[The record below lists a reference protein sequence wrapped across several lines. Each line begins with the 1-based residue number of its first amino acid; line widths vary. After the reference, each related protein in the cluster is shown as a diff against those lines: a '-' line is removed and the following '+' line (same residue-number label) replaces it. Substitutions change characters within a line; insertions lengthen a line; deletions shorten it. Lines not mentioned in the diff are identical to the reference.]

1 MAVIPSTTAPE
12 GTPMPERHQL
22 APAIGSK
29 IPSHFGHCF
38 GCGEL
43 HPTGLHL
50 VAYAGEGLDVS
61 AQFTVTENHQ
71 GAPGLAHGGLLSLA
85 FDEALGKLM
94 WLLRAPAV
102 TGRLETDFLKPVPV
116 GSTLH
121 ITAEITGQSNR
132 KVYTSA
138 IGRLN
143 APDGEIAVKAF
154 ELSQNLRGKW
164 LTADYSVKRRY
175 LEIVFLNFVL
185 DDVTLVPTT
194 RKPFDVLAEG
204 LLLENSRGDKI

>member
-1 MAVIPSTTAPE
+1 MARIPSTTAPE
-12 GTPMPERHQL
+12 GSPIPERHAQ
-22 APAIGSK
+22 APVAGSR

-50 VAYAGEGLDVS
+50 VAYAGTGLDIT
-61 AQFTVTENHQ
+61 AEFTVNENHQ

-102 TGRLETDFLKPVPV
+102 TGRLETDFIKPVPM

-121 ITAEITGQSNR
+121 ITAEITGQVNR

-143 APDGEIAVKAF
+143 SPDGEIAVRAAA
-154 ELSQNLRGKW
+154 L
-164 LTADYSVKRRY
+164 YI
-175 LEIVFLNFVL
+175 IVPMDHFI
-185 DDVTLVPTT
+185 
-194 RKPFDVLAEG
+194 RKFATE
-204 LLLENSRGDKI
+204 

>member
-1 MAVIPSTTAPE
+1 MSRIASTTPPA
-12 GTPMPERHQL
+12 GAAIPERHPK
-22 APAIGSK
+22 APPIGSK

-38 GCGEL
+38 GCGDL

-50 VAYAGEGLDVS
+50 VAYAGAGANIT

-94 WLLRAPAV
+94 WLLRSPAV
-102 TGRLETDFLKPVPV
+102 TGRLETDFLKPVPM

-121 ITAEITGQSNR
+121 ITAEITGQVNR

-138 IGRLN
+138 EGRLN
-143 APDGEIAVKAF
+143 SVDGPVVVRAAALYVIVPMDHFLINAPKEYLAQLAKTPEILAF
-154 ELSQNLRGKW
+154 
-164 LTADYSVKRRY
+164 ADPDF
-175 LEIVFLNFVL
+175 EIN
-185 DDVTLVPTT
+185 P
-194 RKPFDVLAEG
+194 
-204 LLLENSRGDKI
+204 

>member
-1 MAVIPSTTAPE
+1 MI
-12 GTPMPERHQL
+12 PERHPK
-22 APAIGSK
+22 APPIGSK

-50 VAYAGEGLDVS
+50 VAYAGADADIT

-102 TGRLETDFLKPVPV
+102 TARLETDFLKPVPM
-116 GSTLH
+116 GSTIH
-121 ITAEITGQSNR
+121 ITAKITGQVNR

-138 IGRLN
+138 EGRLN
-143 APDGEIAVKAF
+143 SPDGPLVVRAAALYV
-154 ELSQNLRGKW
+154 
-164 LTADYSVKRRY
+164 
-175 LEIVFLNFVL
+175 IVPMEHFLNNA
-185 DDVTLVPTT
+185 P
-194 RKPFDVLAEG
+194 KEYLAQISKTPE
-204 LLLENSRGDKI
+204 LMAFADPDFEINP

>member
-1 MAVIPSTTAPE
+1 MARIPSTTAPE
-12 GTPMPERHQL
+12 GAPIPERHAQ
-22 APAIGSK
+22 APVVGSR

-50 VAYAGEGLDVS
+50 VAYAGEGLKIT
-61 AQFTVTENHQ
+61 AEFTVNENHQ

-102 TGRLETDFLKPVPV
+102 TGRLETDFIKPVPM

-121 ITAEITGQSNR
+121 ITAEITGQVNR

-143 APDGEIAVKAF
+143 SADGEIAVRAAALYIIVPMDHFMNNAPK
-154 ELSQNLRGKW
+154 E
-164 LTADYSVKRRY
+164 Y
-175 LEIVFLNFVL
+175 LEQMAKTPELMAFV
-185 DDVTLVPTT
+185 DPTFEIN
-194 RKPFDVLAEG
+194 P
-204 LLLENSRGDKI
+204 

>member
-1 MAVIPSTTAPE
+1 MSRIASTRPPE
-12 GTPMPERHQL
+12 GAAIPQRHPK
-22 APAIGSK
+22 APPIGSK

-38 GCGEL
+38 GCGDL

-50 VAYAGEGLDVS
+50 VAYAGAGVNIT

-102 TGRLETDFLKPVPV
+102 TGRLETDFLKPVPM

-121 ITAEITGQSNR
+121 ITAEITGQVNR

-138 IGRLN
+138 EGRLN
-143 APDGEIAVKAF
+143 SPDGPVVVSAAALYV
-154 ELSQNLRGKW
+154 
-164 LTADYSVKRRY
+164 
-175 LEIVFLNFVL
+175 IVSMDHFLNNAPKEYLAQLAKTPEILAFV
-185 DDVTLVPTT
+185 DPDFEINP
-194 RKPFDVLAEG
+194 
-204 LLLENSRGDKI
+204 

>member
-1 MAVIPSTTAPE
+1 MARIPSTTAPE
-12 GTPMPERHQL
+12 GAPIPERHAQ
-22 APAIGSK
+22 APVVGSR

-50 VAYAGEGLDVS
+50 VAYAGEGLNIT
-61 AQFTVTENHQ
+61 AEFTVNENHQ

-102 TGRLETDFLKPVPV
+102 TGRLETDFVKPVPM

-121 ITAEITGQSNR
+121 ITAEITGQVNR

-143 APDGEIAVKAF
+143 SADGKIAVRAAALYIIVPMDHFMNNAPK
-154 ELSQNLRGKW
+154 E
-164 LTADYSVKRRY
+164 Y
-175 LEIVFLNFVL
+175 LEQMAKTPELMAFV
-185 DDVTLVPTT
+185 DPTFEIN
-194 RKPFDVLAEG
+194 P
-204 LLLENSRGDKI
+204 

>member
-1 MAVIPSTTAPE
+1 MARIPSTIAPE
-12 GTPMPERHQL
+12 GSPIPERHEQ
-22 APAIGSK
+22 APVPGSK

-50 VAYAGEGLDVS
+50 VAYAGEGLEIS
-61 AQFTVTENHQ
+61 AEFTVTENHQ

-102 TGRLETDFLKPVPV
+102 TGRLETDFIKPVPM

-121 ITAEITGQSNR
+121 ITAEITGQVNR

-143 APDGEIAVKAF
+143 SPDGEIAVRAAALYIIVPMDHFLNNAPK
-154 ELSQNLRGKW
+154 E
-164 LTADYSVKRRY
+164 Y
-175 LEIVFLNFVL
+175 LEHIAKTPELLAFV
-185 DDVTLVPTT
+185 DPTFEIN
-194 RKPFDVLAEG
+194 P
-204 LLLENSRGDKI
+204 

>member
-1 MAVIPSTTAPE
+1 MSRVASTTPPE
-12 GTPMPERHQL
+12 GAPIPERHPK
-22 APAIGSK
+22 APPIGSR

-50 VAYAGEGLDVS
+50 VAHAGEAANLT
-61 AQFTVTENHQ
+61 AQFTVTQDHQ

-94 WLLRAPAV
+94 WLIRAPAV
-102 TGRLETDFLKPVPV
+102 TGRLETDFLKPVPM

-121 ITAEITGQSNR
+121 ITARITGQVNR

-138 IGRLN
+138 EGRLN
-143 APDGEIAVKAF
+143 SADGPLAVKASALF
-154 ELSQNLRGKW
+154 VIVTMDHFLNNAPKE
-164 LTADYSVKRRY
+164 Y
-175 LEIVFLNFVL
+175 LEQISKIPELLAFV
-185 DDVTLVPTT
+185 DPEFEIN
-194 RKPFDVLAEG
+194 P
-204 LLLENSRGDKI
+204 

>member
-1 MAVIPSTTAPE
+1 MARIPSTTAPE
-12 GTPMPERHQL
+12 GSPIPERHAQ
-22 APAIGSK
+22 APVAGSK

-50 VAYAGEGLDVS
+50 VAFAGTGLDIS
-61 AQFTVTENHQ
+61 AEFTVNENHQ

-102 TGRLETDFLKPVPV
+102 TGRLETDFIKPVPM

-121 ITAEITGQSNR
+121 ITAEITGQVNR

-143 APDGEIAVKAF
+143 SPDGEIAVRAEALYIIVPMDHFMNNAPKEYLAQMAKTPELMAF
-154 ELSQNLRGKW
+154 VDP
-164 LTADYSVKRRY
+164 TF
-175 LEIVFLNFVL
+175 EIN
-185 DDVTLVPTT
+185 P
-194 RKPFDVLAEG
+194 
-204 LLLENSRGDKI
+204 

>member
-1 MAVIPSTTAPE
+1 MSRVASTTPPE
-12 GTPMPERHQL
+12 GAIIPERHPK
-22 APAIGSK
+22 APATGTK

-50 VAYAGEGLDVS
+50 VAYVGEGADIT

-102 TGRLETDFLKPVPV
+102 TARLETDFLKPVPM
-116 GSTLH
+116 GSVLH
-121 ITAEITGQSNR
+121 ITAKITGQVNR
-132 KVYTSA
+132 KVYSSA
-138 IGRLN
+138 EGRLN
-143 APDGEIAVKAF
+143 SPDGPIVVRAAALYVIVPMEHFLNNAPK
-154 ELSQNLRGKW
+154 E
-164 LTADYSVKRRY
+164 Y
-175 LEIVFLNFVL
+175 LELISKRPDLLAFV
-185 DDVTLVPTT
+185 DPDFEINP
-194 RKPFDVLAEG
+194 
-204 LLLENSRGDKI
+204 